1 MEAVRFDVLY
11 SFKYSVR
18 PGTAAAA
25 LEDDITPGE
34 KAERLMAL
42 QTLQKK
48 ITMENNRNRVGRSYA
63 VLVDGTSLRNP
74 DQVHG
79 RTSHNTIVNF
89 PGERSLVGR
98 IAAHNKTDFMHNVKI
113 KEFLESRVKELQCGL
128 AGSYSEVKKSHLA
141 EKAVFNGAGRANPNH
156 EIAAAA

>member
-1 MEAVRFDVLY
+1 MVPVSNDEFQRQVRDQQAELDEL
-11 SFKYSVR
+11 R
-18 PGTAAAA
+18 EQAAA

-98 IAAHNKTDFMHNVKI
+98 IAAVRIT
-113 KEFLESRVKELQCGL
+113 
-128 AGSYSEVKKSHLA
+128 
-141 EKAVFNGAGRANPNH
+141 RANQNSLTG
-156 EIAAAA
+156 EIVP